1 MSKNLEEAK
10 WGREPKWRRAWLRK
24 GIALLLYTQSLIKS
38 EFPHKQEDHGVYA
51 LGSCY
56 DTFFIFIFLCLIA
69 FIE

>member
-51 LGSCY
+51 LGSC
-56 DTFFIFIFLCLIA
+56 
-69 FIE
+69 